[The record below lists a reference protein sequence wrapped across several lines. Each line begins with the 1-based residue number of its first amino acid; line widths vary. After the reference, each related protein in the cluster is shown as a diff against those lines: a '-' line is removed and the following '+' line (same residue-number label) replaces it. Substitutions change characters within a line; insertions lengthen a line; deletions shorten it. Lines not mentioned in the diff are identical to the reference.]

1 MGDKRQRSL
10 DIPIGFTDA
19 YRARLIATKQRM
31 TKETPMTLIA
41 TSHPLH
47 LQRRLENAAILT
59 HEVNRAYCT
68 LIGDTSQVPW
78 FSAPQWQRDSAIDGV
93 TKVAAG
99 DVTEPGDSHANWLE
113 HKKADGWTW
122 GEVKDPEKKTHPS
135 MKPFAD
141 LDRNEQLKDH
151 LFVATAQGAL
161 TAYAPRTVYAEATM
175 FDKVPVRWKAIESYM
190 TLGMYV
196 ICGRMSIV
204 FDSVMRAYDTFD
216 GYPVPQKNDKNLW
229 GDMVDTCMGV
239 VDSNYP
245 DGETPGERGIAAMQ
259 KVRWPQRI
267 GITAHDTFAWSICH
281 RIVHTVM
288 AIEGVETIPRNSR
301 WARIGQTGD
310 VEALTYE
317 ISVARQEGAAARG
330 EGTKP

>member
-19 YRARLIATKQRM
+19 YRARLIAKQRM
-31 TKETPMTLIA
+31 TKETPVTQIA

-47 LQRRLENAAILT
+47 QQRRLENAAILT
-59 HEVNRAYCT
+59 HEVNRAYCA

-78 FSAPQWQRDSAIDGV
+78 FSAPQWQKDSALDGV

-99 DVTEPGDSHANWLE
+99 DVAEPGDSHEAWLA

-135 MKPFAD
+135 MKPFVE

-161 TAYAPRTVYAEATM
+161 KAYGPRTVYAEQVM
-175 FDKVPVRWKAIESYM
+175 FDKIRVRWKAIEPYM
-190 TLGMYV
+190 TLGMFV
-196 ICGRMSIV
+196 ICGRMGIV

-216 GYPVPQKNDKNLW
+216 GYPVPTKDDKNPW
-229 GDMVDTCMGV
+229 IDMLDTCMAIFDP
-239 VDSNYP
+239 VDP
-245 DGETPGERGIAAMQ
+245 AGRGIAAMQ
-259 KVRWPQRI
+259 RVRWPQRVA
-267 GITAHDTFAWSICH
+267 ITELDRFAWTICH

-288 AIEGVETIPRNSR
+288 AIEGVEPVPRNTR
-301 WARIGQTGD
+301 WHRMASAGDTDALALEIQIAR
-310 VEALTYE
+310 A
-317 ISVARQEGAAARG
+317 EGN
-330 EGTKP
+330 KP